1 MLYLNN
7 HKDVMLLSV
16 LQNCNLGA
24 NWRKIGF
31 ILEVDSLQ
39 KHTIILLIHL
49 LSQAKNRIF
58 VFNQILHLQP
68 RRCKKCLSLDLVNND
83 WHGI

>member
-7 HKDVMLLSV
+7 HKDVMLLSAA
-16 LQNCNLGA
+16 NCNLGA

-39 KHTIILLIHL
+39 KHTIILLIHV
-49 LSQAKNRIF
+49 LSQAKNKIF
-58 VFNQILHLQP
+58 MFNQILHLQP
-68 RRCKKCLSLDLVNND
+68 RRCKICLSLDLVNND

>member
-16 LQNCNLGA
+16 LQNCNLSA

-39 KHTIILLIHL
+39 KHTIILNWCFSFFLFLEEGGLVEHKRVINRKYPYLCDL
-49 LSQAKNRIF
+49 LS
-58 VFNQILHLQP
+58 
-68 RRCKKCLSLDLVNND
+68 
-83 WHGI
+83 